1 MKKTLYLLVAL
12 LVTTVM
18 YAQVPVTFN
27 VDMSVQMLK
36 GNFVAGTD
44 SVTVTGDFVQDVN
57 NDTTGNWGI
66 GFTMSPD
73 STNDSLYTVTLNF
86 PDTAVGNSYQYKF
99 RLDAG
104 WEGGGNKVFTLDSV
118 AMNLPVVYYNNDSV
132 FVTQVTDTINFTA
145 DLTDIAGT
153 GVGFFDVTT
162 DSILVMGLDW
172 DGLGTVVSGNRKMT
186 QDPLE
191 PGTVFKTTMVVKGS
205 LGDSTKWKFKA
216 FPASKFAN
224 DGWET
229 GGDRWVT
236 FQPEGTVINLPSIVP
251 RITPLNG
258 PTTID
263 VSVLFQCD
271 MGPNPANRYDSSAI
285 PLDSLEFI
293 GLKGADSVL
302 GAWGGNWVPDD
313 TLAVNG
319 QMVAL
324 NDAGLFGDKV
334 AGDNIWSKQ
343 VVFPVGTQQGVIEY
357 KFGAWYPAA
366 ATISGGSAPMDNEM
380 GFGINHNFDLEE
392 SANPIELSEV
402 WGTQVVTSVQQVGN
416 TLPSS
421 YQLSQNYPNPFNPT
435 TVIKY
440 SIPEAGKVTLRVYNM
455 LGQEVVTIV
464 NSQQAAGN
472 YKATF
477 DAGRL
482 ASGIYFY
489 KLSAKNFNMTKKMML
504 LK

>member
-1 MKKTLYLLVAL
+1 MKKTLYLLVAF
-12 LVTTVM
+12 LVTSVM

-27 VDMSVQMLK
+27 VDMSIQILK
-36 GNFVAGTD
+36 GNFVPGTD
-44 SVTVTGDFVQDVN
+44 SVTVTGDFVKDAGGV
-57 NDTTGNWGI
+57 DNWG
-66 GFTMSPD
+66 GGYFLMDKDAS
-73 STNDSLYTVTLNF
+73 NDSLYSVTVNMPT
-86 PDTAVGNSYQYKF
+86 DSVGKSYMYKF
-99 RLDAG
+99 RLNNDG
-104 WEGGGNKVFTLDSV
+104 WEGDPARTFVLDSNP
-118 AMNLPVVYYNNDSV
+118 MNLPVDYYNRDSV
-132 FVTQVTDTINFTA
+132 FVEQVTNTINFTA

-153 GVGFFDVTT
+153 GDGFFDVTT

-172 DGLGTVVSGNRKMT
+172 DGLGTVVSGTRKMT

-191 PGTVFKTTMVVKGS
+191 PGTVFKTTMVIKGS
-205 LGDSTKWKFKA
+205 LADSTKWKFKA
-216 FPASKFAN
+216 FPGSKFSN

-229 GGDRWVT
+229 GGDRWIT
-236 FQPEGTVINLPSIVP
+236 FQAEGTVVDLPTIVP
-251 RITPLNG
+251 RITPLKG
-258 PTTID
+258 PTSID
-263 VSVLFQCD
+263 VTVLFQCD
-271 MGPNPANRYDSSAI
+271 MGANPANRYDSSAI
-285 PLDSLEFI
+285 PLDQLEFI

-302 GAWGGNWVPDD
+302 GSWGGNWVPDD

-324 NDAGLFGDKV
+324 NDAGLFGDKT

-343 VVFPVGTQQGVIEY
+343 VTYPAGTAQGVQEY

-366 ATISGGSAPMDNEM
+366 SSISASSPMDNEM
-380 GFGINHNFDLEE
+380 GFGFNHNFDLEE
-392 SANPIELSEV
+392 SSNPMELSEV

-435 TVIKY
+435 TVINY
-440 SIPEAGKVTLRVYNM
+440 SIPEAGKVTLRVFNM
-455 LGQEVVTIV
+455 LGQQVVTIV
-464 NSQQAAGN
+464 NSQQTAGN

-489 KLSAKNFNMTKKMML
+489 TLSAKNFNMTKKMILM
-504 LK
+504 K

>member
-27 VDMSVQMLK
+27 VDMSIQILK
-36 GNFVAGTD
+36 GNFTPGTD
-44 SVTVTGDFVQDVN
+44 SVTVTGNFVTDAGGV
-57 NDTTGNWGI
+57 GNWADGH
-66 GFTMSPD
+66 FLMNKDAS
-73 STNDSLYTVTLNF
+73 NDSLYMVTVNF
-86 PDTAVGNSYQYKF
+86 PDSAVGNSYQYKF
-99 RLDAG
+99 RLNEG
-104 WEGGGNKVFTLDSV
+104 WEGDPPRTLVLDSS
-118 AMNLPVVYYNNDSV
+118 AMNIPVDFYNRDSV
-132 FVTQVTDTINFTA
+132 FVEQVTNTVNFTA

-153 GVGFFDVTT
+153 GEGFFDVTT

-172 DGLGTVVSGNRKMT
+172 DGLGTVISGSRKMT

-191 PGTVFKTTMVVKGS
+191 PGTVFKTTMTFKGS

-216 FPASKFAN
+216 FPANKFSN

-229 GGDRWVT
+229 GGDRWLT
-236 FQPEGTVINLPSIVP
+236 YQADGSVITLDPIVP
-251 RITPLNG
+251 RITPLKGN
-258 PTTID
+258 TTID
-263 VSVLFQCD
+263 VTVLFQCD
-271 MGPNPANRYDSSAI
+271 MGPHPANRYDSSAI
-285 PLDSLEFI
+285 PLDQLEFI

-319 QMVAL
+319 QMIAL
-324 NDAGLFGDKV
+324 NDAGQFGDKT

-343 VVFPVGTQQGVIEY
+343 VVFPTGTSQGVIEY
-357 KFGAWYPAA
+357 KFGAWYPDA
-366 ATISGGSAPMDNEM
+366 ATISGGSSPMDNEM
-380 GFGINHNFDLEE
+380 GFGLNHNFDLEE
-392 SANPIELSEV
+392 SANPMELSEV

-416 TLPSS
+416 NLPST
-421 YQLSQNYPNPFNPT
+421 YKLSQNYPNPFNPT
-435 TVIKY
+435 TVINY

-455 LGQEVVTIV
+455 LGQQVVTIV

-489 KLSAKNFNMTKKMML
+489 TLSAKNFNVTKKMML